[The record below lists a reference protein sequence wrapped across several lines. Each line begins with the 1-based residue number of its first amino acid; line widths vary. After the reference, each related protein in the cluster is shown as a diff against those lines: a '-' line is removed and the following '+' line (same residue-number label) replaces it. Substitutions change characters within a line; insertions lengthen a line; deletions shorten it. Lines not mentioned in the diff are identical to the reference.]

1 MGDVGRNDPIPLSE
15 STQLTIPLKNLI
27 GIGVLITLF
36 LGQYF
41 LITSR
46 LDFLEDG
53 SARMVQQ
60 VEQNTEFRILWPRG
74 DLGQLP
80 EDFEQSVRLDHAE
93 EDIDRILGKIETLG
107 IMIIKDNKD

>member
-1 MGDVGRNDPIPLSE
+1 MDDSIEPVSLSE
-15 STQLTIPLKNLI
+15 GTKLTIPLKNLI
-27 GIGVLITLF
+27 GIGVLISLF

-53 SARMVQQ
+53 SIRIVGQ
-60 VEQNTEFRILWPRG
+60 VKQNTEFRILWPRG

-80 EDFEQSVRLDHAE
+80 EDFEQSIRLDHAE
-93 EDIDRILGKIETLG
+93 EDIHNLYRKVETLG
-107 IMIIKDNKD
+107 MMIIEDSKD

>member
-1 MGDVGRNDPIPLSE
+1 MGDVDRNDPVSLSE

>member
-1 MGDVGRNDPIPLSE
+1 MGDVDRNDPVSLSE
-15 STQLTIPLKNLI
+15 RTQLTIPLKNLI

>member
-1 MGDVGRNDPIPLSE
+1 MDDPIEPVSLSE
-15 STQLTIPLKNLI
+15 GTKLTIPLKNLI
-27 GIGVLITLF
+27 GIAVLISLF

-53 SARMVQQ
+53 SIRIVGQ
-60 VEQNTEFRILWPRG
+60 VKQNTEFRILWPRG

-80 EDFEQSVRLDHAE
+80 KDFEQTVRIQHAE
-93 EDIDRILGKIETLG
+93 EDIDRLIDKIEIVRAALSDC
-107 IMIIKDNKD
+107 KFD

>member
-1 MGDVGRNDPIPLSE
+1 MGDVGRNDPVSLSE

-53 SARMVQQ
+53 SGRMVQQ